1 MSRFA
6 ADHPNRVGKL
16 VYLDAAYDRSVTP
29 DSTPGWTQPPLPT
42 AGDRASRSAF
52 GAYLTGILGVE
63 FPSEEIAATTVVA
76 ADGSVV
82 DFVTPQWIGDSLA
95 AGVESPPYADVMA
108 TALGIYAVPQTP
120 ADIAPWLTPSS
131 PDWSAAETYLA
142 TVVGPAQEAD
152 RMKFDGEVQN
162 SSLLEYDGAY
172 HYVFLWD
179 ADQVA
184 TAVIGFLG
192 GN

>member
-1 MSRFA
+1 
-6 ADHPNRVGKL
+6 
-16 VYLDAAYDRSVTP
+16 
-29 DSTPGWTQPPLPT
+29 
-42 AGDRASRSAF
+42 
-52 GAYLTGILGVE
+52 
-63 FPSEEIAATTVVA
+63 
-76 ADGSVV
+76 
-82 DFVTPQWIGDSLA
+82 
-95 AGVESPPYADVMA
+95 MA